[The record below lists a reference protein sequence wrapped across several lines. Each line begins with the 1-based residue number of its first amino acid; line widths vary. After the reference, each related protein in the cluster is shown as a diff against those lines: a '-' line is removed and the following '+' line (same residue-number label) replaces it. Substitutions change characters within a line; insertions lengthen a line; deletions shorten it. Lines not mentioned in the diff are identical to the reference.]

1 MTPYDTHPSLRYD
14 LAMSVS
20 PLPGKFGNLG
30 GKLVSFV
37 PRFCLVNCTGAPL
50 HVLPSL
56 EVVT

>member
-1 MTPYDTHPSLRYD
+1 
-14 LAMSVS
+14 MSVS

-56 EVVT
+56 EVGEVR